1 MSNTV
6 DLKEI
11 AQGLTILCGG
21 SMKDKIEGAFILF
34 DYNNSET
41 LDFDEMTSMMN
52 MIYKVLFTNRKG
64 F

>member
-1 MSNTV
+1 
-6 DLKEI
+6 
-11 AQGLTILCGG
+11 
-21 SMKDKIEGAFILF
+21 MKDKIEGAFILF

-64 F
+64 FQKISKVSPGELADIVTQKCFN